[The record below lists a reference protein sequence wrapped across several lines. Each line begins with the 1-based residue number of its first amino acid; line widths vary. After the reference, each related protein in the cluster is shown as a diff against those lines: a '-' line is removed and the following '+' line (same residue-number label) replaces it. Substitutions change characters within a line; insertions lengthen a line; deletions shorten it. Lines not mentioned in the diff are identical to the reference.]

1 MNASETRPEPIV
13 QLIALPDRTGKIDPE
28 WLHALTNRPEI
39 EQRTWTELSH
49 EATAGFSSTESIK
62 KLRGL
67 NEAGP
72 VLLLRSGLQLPA
84 FWLERAQT
92 FGNEIPLAFPGNYS
106 DEVNPALDMPE
117 GLSAETLD
125 SWIWAC
131 SDHCGT
137 PVRSLPAE
145 CLYIPKNCLDSH
157 RKLDEVCL
165 VDSLFVFDP
174 DRPLAAGAWTDPALR
189 AALGPTRLRLQSFYR
204 SLPPDEKH
212 RPIPYYA
219 LDTKPVTL
227 HITHDW
233 GGGVARW
240 INDVAAN
247 DQHNNHLVLVASGE
261 KSGTVHG
268 QHLKLFE
275 CWTQGV
281 LREVA
286 LTPAIADTDKA
297 HKHYKALL
305 EKVIR
310 RYRIGRITVSSL
322 IGHSLDILKTGL
334 PTMQVLHDHYPVW
347 PILDCDPLE
356 FIDSDGKVYL
366 DDALS
371 ARAGKTLFPD
381 RPPEYWEA
389 LRNAWIAQARQTQLA
404 LVAPGRE
411 VVSRW
416 QALTGLPSDK
426 FQVIPHGF
434 VGWSDAEETVTGK
447 KRPDGRLNLVLIG
460 RLSTVKGIDLL
471 DQALPELRKKA
482 HLTLLG
488 CGAAGMRFLGQSGVD
503 VILDYQHSQL
513 PKLLRQIAPEAALFL
528 STTPETWNYVLS
540 ECRALGIPPLATRLG
555 SFLERIRHGED
566 GWLFDPQ
573 PSALLTLVGQLAGSD
588 AIDQISR
595 DVNPGLDIHRTLS
608 RYDAI
613 TPAAM
618 PAPPDASERSMERP
632 EFGYWASQV
641 AAQSLTIEQLRNKAD
656 QLTADLA
663 TRTDWA
669 RRYERLTSERT
680 EWAKSLSRELEKR
693 DDAVIK
699 LRAGLDQTSESL
711 AQARYKIVDLNA
723 NLEASERELEA
734 SERELEA
741 SEGRRKQAEH
751 SLAAA
756 NQQLEM
762 VFASR
767 SWRWTRPLRF
777 SGRVA
782 SQARQRRIWNVMTW
796 PRLLRRLLH
805 SLRFQGVKGTLQM
818 LQGSPAAP
826 PAPQTALTP
835 VPAPSETDPVEP
847 VSLNPTEAPVASII
861 IPVFNKL
868 AYTAA
873 CLDSLVGHV
882 QRTPFEVIVVDDCS
896 TDETPDFLGR
906 CSGLKAIR
914 NKENSGFI
922 ASCNAGAQAASTDL
936 LVFLNNDTT
945 VTEGWLDALVET
957 FQGIPDAG
965 IVGARLAY
973 PDGRLQ
979 EAGGIIFSDASGW
992 NYGRN
997 EDPAEPQ
1004 YNFTAEADYVSG
1016 ACLALSRQLFEQLGG
1031 FDTHYAPAYYEDTDL
1046 CFRVRQAG
1054 YKVYCQPA
1062 CTIIHHEGVSS
1073 GTDES
1078 SGTKRYQ
1085 AINREK
1091 FRSRWATELSSQPEH
1106 RIDSDR
1112 PDPVRRARFHR
1123 AEGRALLIDATTPMP
1138 DHDSGSVR
1146 FTAMLELMVE
1156 KGWLVSFAPQNL
1168 KWEGRYSE
1176 ALQRAGVEVLTAP
1189 AVTSLEAWL
1198 KSYGHDLDLVLVS
1211 RHYVLEPL
1219 LKLLR
1224 KHCPNA
1230 GVIFDTVDL
1239 HFLREERQAELG
1251 GSAAMQRAAQQTR
1264 DTELSLMRDSDVTLV
1279 VSPVEQR
1286 LLSEL
1291 VPDADVRVL
1300 SNIHSVRGRQQGWSN
1315 RRDLIFVGG
1324 FQHPPNVDAAEW
1336 LIDDI
1341 FPRIRAALPDVCLH
1355 LIGSRMPEA
1364 LREKVSDGVRVHGFV
1379 EDLEPFLTGCR
1390 LSVAPLRYGAGVKG
1404 KVNQAMAWGLPVV
1417 ATACAAEGMFLVDG
1431 QDVLL
1436 AESSE
1441 AFAAAVV
1448 RAYTDETLWETLS
1461 DGGLANVKRY
1471 FSRAAAGEVIEV
1483 LLADG
1488 KQRMPVQTF
1497 S

>member
-1 MNASETRPEPIV
+1 MRDDQKNNKTSVHPADQEQILV
-13 QLIALPDRTGKIDPE
+13 IALPDTEGRIDDDWVQSLTSDGIERVERWPTKRRPAFDE
-28 WLHALTNRPEI
+28 LLAHASQQEA
-39 EQRTWTELSH
+39 
-49 EATAGFSSTESIK
+49 ATAVLFLRNGL
-62 KLRGL
+62 KLPEHWANRFLGPIEEDPGL
-67 NEAGP
+67 PRVA
-72 VLLLRSGLQLPA
+72 A
-84 FWLERAQT
+84 
-92 FGNEIPLAFPGNYS
+92 GNYA
-106 DEVNPALDMPE
+106 DAVNPVFGADFADKPHLADRWVW
-117 GLSAETLD
+117 L
-125 SWIWAC
+125 C
-131 SDHCGT
+131 SDHLAT
-137 PVRSLPAE
+137 PIDSFPIDCLLLFTDHITELQPWSPA
-145 CLYIPKNCLDSH
+145 LLI
-157 RKLDEVCL
+157 
-165 VDSLFVFDP
+165 DSLFVH
-174 DRPLAAGAWTDPALR
+174 DPAR
-189 AALGPTRLRLQSFYR
+189 AVFSEQPNANPAASAALGPVRLRLHD
-204 SLPPDEKH
+204 LCTEGIIGIVPP
-212 RPIPYYA
+212 PLG
-219 LDTKPVTL
+219 LDGKPVTL
-227 HITHDW
+227 HVSHSW
-233 GGGVARW
+233 GGGIQRW
-240 INDVAAN
+240 IADYAAW
-247 DQHNNHLVLVASGE
+247 DDHSHHLVLSSAGDPD
-261 KSGTVHG
+261 GQLHG
-268 QHLKLFE
+268 QFLRLFAL
-275 CWTQGV
+275 GPGSGKI
-281 LREVA
+281 REIP
-286 LTPAIADTDKA
+286 LTPGIADTRISDQ
-297 HKHYKALL
+297 
-305 EKVIR
+305 
-310 RYRIGRITVSSL
+310 RYRAALDGITARFGVDHIIVSTL
-322 IGHSLDILKTGL
+322 IGHSLDVLATGL
-334 PTMQVLHDHYPVW
+334 PTTQVLHDFYPAW
-347 PILDCDPLE
+347 PLLDVAPSAWRSETGTIELE
-356 FIDSDGKVYL
+356 SALQAAARSNRFMDSSVGYWQ
-366 DDALS
+366 ALS
-371 ARAGKTLFPD
+371 ASWLEQLIRHEVRL
-381 RPPEYWEA
+381 
-389 LRNAWIAQARQTQLA
+389 IAPSRH
-404 LVAPGRE
+404 
-411 VVSRW
+411 VVS
-416 QALTGLPSDK
+416 QHEELLDGKLENVE
-426 FQVIPHGF
+426 VIGHGF
-434 VGWSDAEETVTGK
+434 PPWPETVATIPARS
-447 KRPDGRLNLVLIG
+447 RPDGRLNLVVLG
-460 RLSTVKGIDLL
+460 RLSPGKGLHLLESALDQLTSVAHITLVGCGDDGKRFFGHSHVDFIRDYELADLPDLL
-471 DQALPELRKKA
+471 R
-482 HLTLLG
+482 TL
-488 CGAAGMRFLGQSGVD
+488 
-503 VILDYQHSQL
+503 
-513 PKLLRQIAPEAALFL
+513 APQAALFL
-528 STTPETWNYVLS
+528 STVAETWSYTLS
-540 ECRALGIPPLATRLG
+540 EARSLGIPAIATHLG
-555 SFLERIRHGED
+555 SFPERITDQKD
-566 GWLFDPQ
+566 GWLFEPDPDALVALLQSLQRHPERLQQAAQQQ
-573 PSALLTLVGQLAGSD
+573 PPLQSMSDVLTAYRPAQPAASRAPAQLLLSKPRDMAANQQHQRLVDTASALDRAQTEHQKVLGELKQ
-588 AIDQISR
+588 
-595 DVNPGLDIHRTLS
+595 RT
-608 RYDAI
+608 A
-613 TPAAM
+613 
-618 PAPPDASERSMERP
+618 
-632 EFGYWASQV
+632 WA
-641 AAQSLTIEQLRNKAD
+641 K
-656 QLTADLA
+656 
-663 TRTDWA
+663 
-669 RRYERLTSERT
+669 RYERLSQERT
-680 EWAKSLSRELEKR
+680 RWAQSLDQDLQVR
-693 DDAVIK
+693 DQIITGQ
-699 LRAGLDQTSESL
+699 RAELDQTSEAL
-711 AQARYKIVDLNA
+711 AQARYRIVDLNS
-723 NLEASERELEA
+723 NLEA

-997 EDPAEPQ
+997 ENPAEPQ

-1336 LIDDI
+1336 LIGDI